1 MSTVVSVRVPKRL
14 RREMQKLKDVDWS
27 ALLKSAIEERLK
39 REGLKTMWMDVEEL
53 RAKIPPSPDP
63 DFSTRSIRQDRGR

>member
-1 MSTVVSVRVPKRL
+1 MSRVVSVRVPERL
-14 RREMQKLKDVDWS
+14 KREMDRLKEVDWP
-27 ALLKSAIEERLK
+27 ALLKSAIEERLR
-39 REGLKTMWMDVEEL
+39 REELKAFWKEAEEL